1 MSICCNFC
9 TYLFL
14 SRQKFVQFEDASSRS
29 ESSLLN
35 NDRFIVEILLF
46 TVTETVLISEQI
58 TERRFG
64 ALLQISNIFS
74 YKSNGFSYMILQY
87 WLN

>member
-29 ESSLLN
+29 ESSFLN
-35 NDRFIVEILLF
+35 NNGLF
-46 TVTETVLISEQI
+46 TVTETVFISEQI

-64 ALLQISNIFS
+64 ALLQISNTFS
-74 YKSNGFSYMILQY
+74 YKSNVLSYMILRY